1 VEFEKVKRETKKKE
15 SGRGAGKIV
24 TPMPYINYALPTEGY
39 VLTWQ
44 EFFAFIGHAYNT
56 TNAAAMTMILKNTPK
71 KIEEMGEALAT
82 EIGIKYDTKIERQSK
97 EIAKVDQRLAE
108 AREGGVKAELAQ
120 QLKTLRATRD
130 ALIDTRLEETQQI
143 QIEYAGYKETKQI
156 MEAQKKAKDD
166 KAAAGMA
173 GVWARKAPAGGATSS
188 DGAAALAAAGT
199 GKSVADKA
207 AAELVARAMSIVLT
221 DAAQLQDEARDAM
234 EAEAAEQ
241 RVADFA
247 DF

>member
-1 VEFEKVKRETKKKE
+1 
-15 SGRGAGKIV
+15 
-24 TPMPYINYALPTEGY
+24 M
-39 VLTWQ
+39 
-44 EFFAFIGHAYNT
+44 
-56 TNAAAMTMILKNTPK
+56 
-71 KIEEMGEALAT
+71 
-82 EIGIKYDTKIERQSK
+82 
-97 EIAKVDQRLAE
+97 
-108 AREGGVKAELAQ
+108 AELAQ

-130 ALIDTRLEETQQI
+130 ALIDKRLDETQQI